1 MNLAPYINFNGN
13 CKQAVEFYAQAFG
26 VEANI
31 MTYGQM
37 PPDTQMPLPDEMKNH
52 VMHASFSYGEGI
64 LMFSDAMPGMPV
76 IEGNNVNVMLA
87 LEDGEELNRIYKAL
101 SEGGVEIMP
110 LGPTFWSKMYGQFK
124 DKFGIIWQMNLNE

>member
-37 PPDTQMPLPDEMKNH
+37 PPDTQMPLPDEMKLR
-52 VMHASFSYGEGI
+52 VY
-64 LMFSDAMPGMPV
+64 
-76 IEGNNVNVMLA
+76 
-87 LEDGEELNRIYKAL
+87 
-101 SEGGVEIMP
+101 
-110 LGPTFWSKMYGQFK
+110 
-124 DKFGIIWQMNLNE
+124 